1 MEVLPFIIEN
11 NNKLELN
18 SKILEKIKNSKNPR
32 FILFYGDTRQG
43 KSTTLNQLIR
53 ENEKSLKFVN
63 SSPFKSLDSAKSIT
77 KGCDIYG
84 PIKASE
90 LIKRH
95 SLTIKLKDDFD
106 VFFCDSEGIASL
118 DGIETKSIPGI
129 LTLLQIST
137 ISVYIVHHTINTNHI
152 KDICSQIQLS
162 KIIEKNLIKC
172 IIAIYISTIFINDEE
187 EDEEE
192 DEEKEEE
199 NKNER
204 KKKDFQLLKKKYKKT
219 VNIYKSRIYKEV
231 NKQYPELNLLYE
243 EFEIVAGGP
252 YQFIK
257 TEPDPE
263 DLNVKLYWDSIHELM
278 SVFFNHKGNN
288 IHQDEIIDYIK
299 ILFDIFSKIDTKDI
313 QENFNLE
320 NLLKNLLTKSFEEY
334 SNKKLKEKFERIKDD
349 IQINFNEYVDILYN
363 DKKAEESLNS

>member
-162 KIIEKNLIKC
+162 KIIEKNL
-172 IIAIYISTIFINDEE
+172 
-187 EDEEE
+187 
-192 DEEKEEE
+192 
-199 NKNER
+199 
-204 KKKDFQLLKKKYKKT
+204 
-219 VNIYKSRIYKEV
+219 
-231 NKQYPELNLLYE
+231 
-243 EFEIVAGGP
+243 
-252 YQFIK
+252 
-257 TEPDPE
+257 
-263 DLNVKLYWDSIHELM
+263 
-278 SVFFNHKGNN
+278 
-288 IHQDEIIDYIK
+288 
-299 ILFDIFSKIDTKDI
+299 
-313 QENFNLE
+313 
-320 NLLKNLLTKSFEEY
+320 
-334 SNKKLKEKFERIKDD
+334 
-349 IQINFNEYVDILYN
+349 
-363 DKKAEESLNS
+363 